1 MPLDPLSFELNSFT
15 ARHGFADRLT
25 ATAIVALA
33 NELAADRFKALSF
46 RNGQLTVSVVDSEA
60 RYLLQPQLSE
70 LIEAINAKLGQR
82 RVLSIV
88 FRLRSSEQ
96 RT

>member
-1 MPLDPLSFELNSFT
+1 MPLDPLSFELNSFA

-60 RYLLQPQLSE
+60 RYLLQPQLSQ
-70 LIEAINAKLGQR
+70 LIEAMNERLGQR
-82 RVLSIV
+82 RVFSIT
-88 FRLRSSEQ
+88 FRLQSSE
-96 RT
+96 R

>member
-1 MPLDPLSFELNSFT
+1 MPLNPLSHELGGFA

-33 NELAADRFKALSF
+33 NELAADRFEALSF
-46 RNGQLTVSVVDSEA
+46 RNGQLTVSVIDGEA
-60 RYLLQPQLSE
+60 RYLLQPQLAE

-88 FRLRSSEQ
+88 FRLRSSE
-96 RT
+96 